1 LTIYKGIL
9 AKLPEKKQVVLMAG
23 KFNEEVEAFGRKHM
37 FMPLVVGKCGSGT
50 GTGEVGFNNTD

>member
-1 LTIYKGIL
+1 
-9 AKLPEKKQVVLMAG
+9 MAG